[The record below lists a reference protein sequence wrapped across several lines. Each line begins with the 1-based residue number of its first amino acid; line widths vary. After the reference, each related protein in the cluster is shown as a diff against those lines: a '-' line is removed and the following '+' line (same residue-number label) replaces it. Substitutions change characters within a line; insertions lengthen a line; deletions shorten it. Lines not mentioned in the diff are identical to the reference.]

1 MINVFIDEYTPCLKD
16 ASTGE
21 LVQTEV
27 IRIKRK
33 SFLKKYSKRNGWYT
47 NWDKLL
53 DENEVY
59 ALVIEGT
66 VDIQGLIAIAPE
78 KNMQAAYISWMCTNP
93 QNNKLLTE
101 DVKYYGVGGHLF
113 AIAAKKSIDYG
124 FDGYM
129 TGFAANEDLLNHY
142 VEKLN
147 AEVIAMLHP
156 YQFAVDEINARKIME
171 VYEYVWTDEEI

>member
-16 ASTGE
+16 ANTGE

-33 SFLKKYSKRNGWYT
+33 SFLKKYNKR
-47 NWDKLL
+47 
-53 DENEVY
+53 
-59 ALVIEGT
+59 
-66 VDIQGLIAIAPE
+66 
-78 KNMQAAYISWMCTNP
+78 NP
-93 QNNKLLTE
+93 QNNKLLTDE
-101 DVKYYGVGGHLF
+101 VKYYGVGGHLF
-113 AIAAKKSIDYG
+113 AIAAKKSVDYG

-129 TGFAANEDLLNHY
+129 TGFAANEDLLRHY

-156 YQFAVDEINARKIME
+156 YQFAVDEANARKIME
-171 VYEYVWTDEEI
+171 VYDYVWTDEEI